1 MIQRRGQHRR
11 IVNNDYASCE
21 ICEHRCGAD
30 RSSTPAGRC
39 HAGAIPRTFAAL
51 TEYAEEDFL
60 NPAFAVSLSGC
71 NFRCAFCITGRDSQD
86 ALRGEPSSVAAL
98 AEQARR
104 AVADGAR
111 SVMILGGEP
120 TIFLP
125 WLEDFSRAVRPLPC
139 PLALKTNLWQT
150 PEALQ
155 RCLAAFDV
163 IVADF
168 KFGSDRCARQL
179 GGATPYVS
187 VLKRN
192 LLLCAGR
199 RRTVVR
205 HLVMPGHL
213 ACCARPVARWVSRQP
228 GLELSLRDHFVPA
241 WRADRV
247 GLGRTTT
254 EAESAAAARIVKEAI

>member
-1 MIQRRGQHRR
+1 M
-11 IVNNDYASCE
+11 
-21 ICEHRCGAD
+21 CEHRCGAD
-30 RSSTPAGRC
+30 RTNDAAGRC

-51 TEYAEEDFL
+51 TEYAEEEFL

-86 ALRGEPSSVAAL
+86 ASRGATSAIAAH

-104 AVADGAR
+104 AVAQGAR

-125 WLEDFSRAVRPLPC
+125 WLEEFSRAMRPLPV
-139 PLALKTNLWQT
+139 PLVLKTNLWLT
-150 PEALQ
+150 PETLD
-155 RCLAAFDV
+155 RCVRAFDV

-168 KFGSDRCARQL
+168 KFGRDACASKL
-179 GGATPYVS
+179 GAATPYTR

-192 LLLCAGR
+192 LKFCAGR
-199 RRTVVR
+199 IRTIVR
-205 HLVMPGHL
+205 HLVMPGHVS
-213 ACCARPVARWVSRQP
+213 CCARPVARWVRRQA
-228 GLELSLRDHFVPA
+228 GFELSVRDHFVPA
-241 WRADRV
+241 WHAERV

-254 EAESAAAARIVKEAI
+254 EEESARVEQVAV